1 MSKLD
6 ELLEQQQRIQEEID
20 QIRKEERSE
29 AIKQIKALVD
39 KYQIKSSSIFGKKR
53 TKRVET
59 TEAGEE
65 PSKPRPKLPPKY
77 RDPETGKTW
86 TGQGREP
93 SWLKGKNREEYL
105 IKD

>member
-6 ELLEQQQRIQEEID
+6 ELLEQQKQIQEEIE
-20 QIRKEERSE
+20 QLRKEERSE

-39 KYQIKSSSIFGKKR
+39 KYQIKSSSIFGRK
-53 TKRVET
+53 
-59 TEAGEE
+59 AANSGEE
-65 PSKPRPKLPPKY
+65 SSTPRAKLPPKY

-105 IKD
+105 IKT

>member
-6 ELLEQQQRIQEEID
+6 ELLEQQKRLQDEID
-20 QIRKEERSE
+20 ELRKEERIE

-39 KYQIKSSSIFGKKR
+39 KYQIQSSSIFGRKA
-53 TKRVET
+53 
-59 TEAGEE
+59 AGEE
-65 PSKPRPKLPPKY
+65 SSTPRAKLPPRY

-93 SWLKGKNREEYL
+93 GWIKGKNRDEYL
-105 IKD
+105 IPEEASEG

>member
-6 ELLEQQQRIQEEID
+6 ELLEQQKQIQEEIE
-20 QIRKEERSE
+20 QLRKEERSE

-39 KYQIKSSSIFGKKR
+39 KYQIKSSSIFGRK
-53 TKRVET
+53 
-59 TEAGEE
+59 AANSGEE
-65 PSKPRPKLPPKY
+65 SSSTPRAKLPPKY

-93 SWLKGKNREEYL
+93 SWIKGQDRDKYL
-105 IKD
+105 IQD

>member
-39 KYQIKSSSIFGKKR
+39 KYQIKSSSIFGRK
-53 TKRVET
+53 
-59 TEAGEE
+59 AANSGEE
-65 PSKPRPKLPPKY
+65 LSTPRAKLPPKY

-105 IKD
+105 IKT

>member
-39 KYQIKSSSIFGKKR
+39 KYQIKSSSIFGRKA
-53 TKRVET
+53 
-59 TEAGEE
+59 AGEE
-65 PSKPRPKLPPKY
+65 SSTPRAKLPPKY

-93 SWLKGKNREEYL
+93 GWIKGQNREEYL
-105 IKD
+105 IQD